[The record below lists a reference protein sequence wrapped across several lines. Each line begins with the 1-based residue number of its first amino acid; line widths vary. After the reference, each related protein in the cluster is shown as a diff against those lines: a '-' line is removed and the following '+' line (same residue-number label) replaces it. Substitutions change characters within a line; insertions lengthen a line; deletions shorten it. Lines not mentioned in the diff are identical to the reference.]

1 MINPQH
7 LNYNDMKR
15 LSLFMILLSVSVLAW
30 AQHPSDYN
38 AGGRFPQINADNSVT
53 FRVNAPNAKA
63 ITVDLGGRY
72 LMEKGADGFWT
83 ATTAPQVPEAI
94 DDEVARRKLATLGVS
109 IDCLT
114 EEQHRYIY
122 GE

>member
-1 MINPQH
+1 MVI
-7 LNYNDMKR
+7 
-15 LSLFMILLSVSVLAW
+15 
-30 AQHPSDYN
+30 
-38 AGGRFPQINADNSVT
+38 
-53 FRVNAPNAKA
+53 
-63 ITVDLGGRY
+63 
-72 LMEKGADGFWT
+72 
-83 ATTAPQVPEAI
+83 QVPEAI